1 MKLTTA
7 LSDFLRQN
15 TQGDHSIFHQ
25 RGCLLNSEGF
35 PRDEMFWVPGQ
46 AAAVVQK
53 EAETKV
59 APLFIIGGTGNK
71 KYAISMAAKQP
82 TVWEIKADALK
93 HLELDRANLRSV
105 KTGELTQETVRDP
118 VKEGKRVIP
127 LGPSDLKFLFKD
139 D

>member
-7 LSDFLRQN
+7 LNDFLRQN
-15 TQGDHSIFHQ
+15 TQGDRSIFHQ
-25 RGCLLNSEGF
+25 RGCLLNPEGF

-53 EAETKV
+53 ETETKV

-82 TVWEIKADALK
+82 TVW
-93 HLELDRANLRSV
+93 
-105 KTGELTQETVRDP
+105 
-118 VKEGKRVIP
+118 
-127 LGPSDLKFLFKD
+127 
-139 D
+139 